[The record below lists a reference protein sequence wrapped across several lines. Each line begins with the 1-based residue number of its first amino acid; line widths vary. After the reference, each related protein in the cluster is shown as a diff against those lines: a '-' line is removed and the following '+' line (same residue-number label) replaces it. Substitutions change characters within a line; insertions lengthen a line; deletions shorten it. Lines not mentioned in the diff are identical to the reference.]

1 MEITHSQGQSPNHQR
16 FRSAAVDG
24 ARSAEDSGGSVQQL
38 TTSADTMG
46 SRNDGPLLRQRNSL
60 LEQENAALSRQL
72 DEYHRS
78 LAWLL
83 VRKAQKVRG
92 RLFPEGR
99 FSGRCWSLF
108 SRFVRASIAQ
118 GPSVAIMK
126 ARDKIKRKFRYAGRL
141 RKAENH
147 RATFKPIFGAKPW
160 AGFEDLPWRFLGKRA
175 ENHARRPG
183 HFKVLL
189 VSHSA
194 CRTGAPHCLLR
205 LAQELTKVPDIDC
218 WIVLRN
224 GGELADSFAQI
235 APTLEVDELV
245 NQGFPRDDIPGLI
258 ASRFRAMASQG
269 MAVCNTMAVSEY
281 HEALAA
287 HNVPVLSWVHELPTF
302 MDFFGGVK
310 AMERIKAASR
320 QVVVPADVVREA
332 LVSRFGFDRDDVRT
346 INNGLDARTSHLD
359 RHITRLRV
367 REELGLPDDAR
378 IVLGCGTVDMRKGAD
393 LFVQLA
399 RKILTDPDAATVA
412 VKTWF
417 VWVGHCGDENFRRWL
432 FHDATA
438 GKIDNRVLFIGSRT
452 DTAPYFMAADLFALT
467 SREDPCPFANLEAME
482 SGLVVVSF
490 LDSGGAPEVLV
501 DAGVC
506 VPYLDVD
513 AMAKATRE
521 LLADCSIRTEKGR
534 RGQALIGGSFTW
546 PRFMQEFLPIVHSK
560 YHYHP
565 GQDLKVSVIVPN
577 YQHARYL
584 EDRLRSIFEQTLP
597 PHEIVFLDDASP
609 DGSLEVANRL
619 AHLSPVPMRIVVN
632 EKNSGSTFR
641 QWIKGLELATGD
653 LIWIAES
660 DDCCHPRLL
669 ERLVP
674 EFYDPEVVFAYCQS
688 ALIGPE
694 GERLAEDFLGH
705 TDDISKSRWR
715 SSYRVTGT
723 EEVELALS
731 QKNTIPNASAAV
743 FRRPK
748 QLDFADELATLRF
761 AGDWFFYAMLLRSGK
776 ISYLSDIL
784 NFYRRHDQTVSHN
797 SIRGNTHAQ
806 ESLYVKARV
815 FETFPVSANA
825 IAHSLGQTVLE
836 YDWLTE
842 RFGLQRPALSANPRV
857 VPLLE
862 RIREALRRRVGERC
876 GLKILLVIDDM
887 EPGKQCLATIDLAN
901 ALASEHLV
909 FLCNAQPFN
918 CDSSMTARVNERVLL
933 LEGSLGQTPWTSA
946 SDSSSSEE
954 SRENRRVEI
963 LRELIRIHQIDVIHT
978 RFREADRLVL
988 RIKDELDIPWF
999 RHFDGEDNSLVHG
1012 NIGPGSSVLTIQ
1024 RARPSSA
1031 RESA

>member
-1 MEITHSQGQSPNHQR
+1 M
-16 FRSAAVDG
+16 
-24 ARSAEDSGGSVQQL
+24 
-38 TTSADTMG
+38 
-46 SRNDGPLLRQRNSL
+46 
-60 LEQENAALSRQL
+60 
-72 DEYHRS
+72 
-78 LAWLL
+78 
-83 VRKAQKVRG
+83 
-92 RLFPEGR
+92 
-99 FSGRCWSLF
+99 
-108 SRFVRASIAQ
+108 
-118 GPSVAIMK
+118 
-126 ARDKIKRKFRYAGRL
+126 
-141 RKAENH
+141 
-147 RATFKPIFGAKPW
+147 
-160 AGFEDLPWRFLGKRA
+160 
-175 ENHARRPG
+175 
-183 HFKVLL
+183 
-189 VSHSA
+189 
-194 CRTGAPHCLLR
+194 LR
-205 LAQELTKVPDIDC
+205 LAQELTKVPEIDC

-235 APTLEVDELV
+235 TPTLEVDELV
-245 NQGFPRDDIPGLI
+245 SHGFPRDDIPGLI
-258 ASRFRAMASQG
+258 ASRFRDMASQG
-269 MAVCNTMAVSEY
+269 MAVCNTMAVSEF
-281 HEALAA
+281 HAAFAA

-302 MDFFGGVK
+302 MDSFGGVQ

-320 QVVVPADVVREA
+320 QVVVPADVVRES
-332 LVSRFGFDRDDVRT
+332 LVNRFGFDRGNVRT
-346 INNGLDARTSHLD
+346 IYNGLDARTSHLD
-359 RHITRLRV
+359 RQATRLRV
-367 REELGLPDDAR
+367 REELGLPEDSQ
-378 IVLGCGTVDMRKGAD
+378 IVLGCGTVDLRKGAD

-399 RKILTDPDAATVA
+399 RKVLTDPDAATVA
-412 VKTWF
+412 VRTWF
-417 VWVGHCGDENFRRWL
+417 VWVGHSGDENFRRWL

-438 GKIDNRVLFIGSRT
+438 GKIDEKVLFIGSRK
-452 DTAPYFMAADLFALT
+452 DTAPYFMAADLFVLT

-482 SGLVVVSF
+482 SGLAVVAF
-490 LDSGGAPEVLV
+490 QDSGGAPEVLG
-501 DAGVC
+501 DAGAC

-534 RGQALIGGSFTW
+534 RGQAIIRGSFTW
-546 PRFMQEFLPIVHSK
+546 PRFMQEFLQIVHSK

-565 GQDLKVSVIVPN
+565 VQDLKVTVIVPN
-577 YQHARYL
+577 YRHARYL
-584 EDRLRSIFEQTLP
+584 EERLRSIFEQTRP

-609 DGSLEVANRL
+609 DGSLEVAHRL
-619 AHLSPVPMRIVVN
+619 AHLSPVPIRIVAN

-641 QWIKGLELATGD
+641 QWMKGLELATGD

-669 ERLVP
+669 ERLMP

-705 TDDISKSRWR
+705 TDDISNSRWR

-776 ISYLSDIL
+776 ISYLPDIL

-797 SIRGNTHAQ
+797 SIRGDTHAQ

-825 IAHSLGQTVLE
+825 IARSLGRTVLE

-862 RIREALRRRVGERC
+862 RIREALRGRIGERS
-876 GLKILLVIDDM
+876 GLKILLVVDDM
-887 EPGKQCLATIDLAN
+887 EPGEQCLAAIDMAN
-901 ALASEHLV
+901 ALASDHLV
-909 FLCNAQPFN
+909 FLCNAQPSR
-918 CDSSMTARVNERVLL
+918 CDDSMAARVSHRVVF

-946 SDSSSSEE
+946 SDSSPNEVSLDD
-954 SRENRRVEI
+954 RRIQV
-963 LRELIRIHQIDVIHT
+963 LSELIRIHRIDVIHSC
-978 RFREADRLVL
+978 FSEPDRLVL
-988 RIKDELDIPWF
+988 RIKEQLDLPWF
-999 RHFDGEDNSLVHG
+999 RHFHGEDNRQVPADFR
-1012 NIGPGSSVLTIQ
+1012 PGFPGMAIQ
-1024 RARPSSA
+1024 RVRSSSA